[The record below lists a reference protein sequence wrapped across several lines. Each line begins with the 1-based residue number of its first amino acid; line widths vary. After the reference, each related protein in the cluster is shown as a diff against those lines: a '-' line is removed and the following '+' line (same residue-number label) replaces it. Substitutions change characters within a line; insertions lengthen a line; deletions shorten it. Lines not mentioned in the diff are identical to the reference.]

1 MNIKST
7 EQFARDA
14 KTAGVRLQVDPE
26 RMANLENSP
35 PSDTLFYVP
44 LLALAILVV
53 GRNRSGGLH
62 TSDMTSWTCATLAH
76 SLTGDSS
83 ARQRFHWSFQLRRR
97 CVDAL
102 VFLEAMNLV
111 LIEEKTARTV
121 KLTLQGG
128 VFLRNCVHSEL
139 EIGRLT
145 RSLIRSYTATEQV
158 GLELF

>member
-1 MNIKST
+1 MNIKT
-7 EQFARDA
+7 PEQFARDA
-14 KTAGVRLQVDPE
+14 KAAGIRLRVDPD
-26 RMANLENSP
+26 RMASLESSP

-44 LLALAILVV
+44 LLALGVLVV
-53 GRNRSGGLH
+53 GRNRLGGLH
-62 TSDMTSWTCATLAH
+62 TSDITSWTCATLAH

-111 LIEEKTARTV
+111 LIEEKAARTV
-121 KLTLQGG
+121 RLTPEGG
-128 VFLRNCVHSEL
+128 AFLRNCVASAS

-145 RSLIRSYTATEQV
+145 RSLVRSYTAVEQV